1 MVSFRGC
8 LILFNFRGKGLFR
21 YDPWDVPPRLSTA
34 TQFLSIPCA
43 RAKLRRWSQEPVPAG
58 PMVAT
63 HRPLKPVET
72 MGIGCPVLV
81 LGPEMLEQILKS
93 SFSGTNPHGFWMAFN
108 MFHVSTILSRWF
120 IGFRKSKIIVLAFS
134 GALGASSDGV
144 CTKKWLGADLYE
156 RDKSLS
162 YVDVCMNMFV
172 KYIHIYKY
180 ICIYIYIYRI
190 YIYIRYIYRNM

>member
-8 LILFNFRGKGLFR
+8 LILFNFRGKGLFS

-43 RAKLRRWSQEPVPAG
+43 QAKLRRWSQEPVPAG

-72 MGIGCPVLV
+72 MGIGCPVFV

-120 IGFRKSKIIVLAFS
+120 IGFRKSKIIVPAFS
-134 GALGASSDGV
+134 GALGASSDR
-144 CTKKWLGADLYE
+144 DLYE
-156 RDKSLS
+156 EMAWRRLVRERQISLLCRCVYE
-162 YVDVCMNMFV
+162 YVCEIYT
-172 KYIHIYKY
+172 YIHIYIY
-180 ICIYIYIYRI
+180 VYTVYIYIS
-190 YIYIRYIYRNM
+190 